1 VRERWRTWTDEA
13 LRARW
18 SVIRLLPAAGWPLLG
33 LLTAVDLVA
42 GVLPVAFVLF
52 SSDVIGRVPGAVEH
66 GTGSPQWRSL
76 VAAFLLASG
85 AFIVQQV
92 FAPLQTALGE
102 VMKYRVDGRFHRT
115 LITAALRSTGIG
127 PMEDSATLD
136 RLDEATEKL
145 SQGWQTPGDAA
156 AGMLR
161 YLTRYTSLL
170 GYTVLVGAVTRWW
183 VTILLLASTMMFRY
197 GHRAGMRF
205 WTRLWP
211 VIGPHR
217 RRRDYFRELGLSAAA
232 AKELRV
238 YGLTGWVTGEFR
250 ASAVE
255 SLRPMWRA
263 RRRNNTYNF
272 LVFAAIGLVVD
283 SLTVAYIVRTAADG
297 GITLTQLALGLQ
309 ATIAAILLGTFFHE
323 ADFPTQF
330 GMNAVSAAEQFERKV
345 ANAMAADVPD
355 GTIPDAAGLPQRALT
370 FDDVSFSY
378 PGSRRR
384 VLDGLDLTLNAGEC
398 TAVVGLN
405 GAGKTTL
412 VKLLARL
419 YEPASGSIQ
428 VDGTDV
434 RSYGVDAW
442 RRQIGVIFQDF
453 TRYELS
459 VADNITVGAIQ
470 RPADLDAVRAAAD
483 KVGMVPA
490 IEALPRGFDTLL
502 ARQYED
508 GADLSGGQWQRIAIA
523 RALYAVDAGARV
535 LVLDEPTAA
544 LDVRAEAE
552 FFDSFVELTRGL
564 TTLLI
569 SHRFS
574 SVRRADRIVV
584 LEHGRVVEDGTHES
598 LLEQGGRYAELFR
611 LQAQR
616 FAAGLDAEDD
626 DNEDEDADADE
637 NEDEAENEKET
648 VR

>member
-1 VRERWRTWTDEA
+1 MRQRWRTWADEA

-18 SVIRLLPAAGWPLLG
+18 RIIRLLPAAGRPLLV
-33 LLTAVDLVA
+33 LLAVVDLVA
-42 GVLPVAFVLF
+42 GLLPVAFVLF
-52 SSDVIGRVPGAVEH
+52 SSIVIGRVPGAVEH
-66 GTGSPQWRSL
+66 GTGSPQWHSL
-76 VAAFLLASG
+76 VLAFALASVVS
-85 AFIVQQV
+85 IVQQV
-92 FAPLQTALGE
+92 FVPLQTALGE
-102 VMKYRVDGRFHRT
+102 VMKYRVDGRFRRT
-115 LITAALRSTGIG
+115 LIDASLRSTGIG

-145 SQGWQTPGDAA
+145 NHGWQTPGDAA

-161 YLTRYTSLL
+161 YLTRYASLL
-170 GYTVLVGAVTRWW
+170 GYTVLVGMVTRWW
-183 VTILLLASTMMFRY
+183 VTVLLLISTMMFRY
-197 GHRAGMRF
+197 GHRAGLRF
-205 WTRLWP
+205 WSRLWP

-217 RRRDYFRELGLSAAA
+217 RRREYFRDLGLSAAA
-232 AKELRV
+232 AKEMRV
-238 YGLTGWVTGEFR
+238 FGLTGWVTGEFR
-250 ASAVE
+250 ASAIE
-255 SLRPMWRA
+255 SLRPMWKA

-272 LVFAAIGLVVD
+272 LVFAAFGLVVD
-283 SLTVAYIVRTAADG
+283 ALTIAYIVRSAAHGD
-297 GITLTQLALGLQ
+297 ITLTQLALGLQ

-330 GMNAVSAAEQFERKV
+330 GMNAVSAAHEFEQKV
-345 ANAMAADVPD
+345 ADAMATDLSD
-355 GTIPDAAGLPQRALT
+355 GTISTAEGLPQRTLT
-370 FDDVSFSY
+370 FENVSFSY
-378 PGSRRR
+378 PGTGRR

-419 YEPASGSIQ
+419 YEPSVGSIR

-434 RSYGVDAW
+434 RSYEVDAW

-459 VADNITVGAIQ
+459 VADNIMVGAIH
-470 RPADLDAVRAAAD
+470 RPADLKAVRAAAD
-483 KVGMVPA
+483 KVDMVEA
-490 IEALPRGFDTLL
+490 IEALPQGFDTLL
-502 ARQYED
+502 TRQYED

-544 LDVRAEAE
+544 LDVRAEIE
-552 FFDSFVELTRGL
+552 FFDSFVELTRDL

-584 LEHGRVVEDGTHES
+584 LEHGRIVEDGTHES
-598 LLEQGGRYAELFR
+598 LLAEGGRYAELFR
-611 LQAQR
+611 LQAER
-616 FAAGLDAEDD
+616 FAAGLDSEGHESEEDG
-626 DNEDEDADADE
+626 
-637 NEDEAENEKET
+637 KEIIK
-648 VR
+648 